1 MFIVKRAEFQSHTA
15 PKSKKRTWTEYVGV
29 LVLCCIEWYTIKYND
44 QAFCYWDVLSKWCLS
59 QKHWVV
65 LVHDFF
71 GWRWIENTPCATGI
85 VVLSW
90 ALKNDCTVHVDLE
103 KSLRK
108 GSIFLYEPWLT
119 DRIFLFAHLPAA
131 HLCMLY
137 ADSCLAC
144 F

>member
-71 GWRWIENTPCATGI
+71 WLTVNRKYALRNRYSCAL
-85 VVLSW
+85 LS
-90 ALKNDCTVHVDLE
+90 LE
-103 KSLRK
+103 KR
-108 GSIFLYEPWLT
+108 LYCTCRPWEVLEKRFHFSVRT
-119 DRIFLFAHLPAA
+119 MAYWPHLSV
-131 HLCMLY
+131 CTFTRRTFVY
-137 ADSCLAC
+137 AVCR
-144 F
+144 